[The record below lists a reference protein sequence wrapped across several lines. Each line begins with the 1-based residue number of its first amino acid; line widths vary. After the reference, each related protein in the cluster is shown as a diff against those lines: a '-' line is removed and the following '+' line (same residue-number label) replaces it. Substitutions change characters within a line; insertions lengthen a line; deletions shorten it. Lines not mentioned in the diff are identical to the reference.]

1 MSVNELN
8 QTPNAT
14 RLHIAIFGKRN
25 SGKSSLINS
34 LSNQAV
40 ALVSDVAGTTTDPV
54 YRPIEINPIGPCVLI
69 DTAGFDDEGTLGQM
83 RVEKS
88 KEVINKTDMAV
99 LVISAEDS
107 TSSQTSSENFKNQAY
122 QKDYAEELEW
132 LNLLDSKK
140 IPTLLVINKA
150 DLIDFEEMEN
160 LSRKMPDFLKLLPKI
175 EVSAKEAYN
184 IDNLKQH
191 IIELAPKDF
200 ELESITNHLINKGD
214 HVLLV
219 APQDIQAPKGRLIL
233 PQVQTIRDLL
243 DNKAVVTVITTDKL
257 EETLML
263 FKNPPK
269 LIITDSQV
277 FADVKKLCP
286 KESKLTSF
294 SVLMARYKGDI
305 DTFVE
310 GAASID
316 SLNENSHILI
326 LEACSHNPLD
336 GDIGRIKIPNMLKK
350 RFGENINLTWR
361 SGNDIPKDMSP
372 YDLVIHCGG
381 CMLNRKNV
389 LSRISLCQKENV
401 PVTNYGVFIAHM
413 SGILEDVVY

>member
-1 MSVNELN
+1 MPVNELN

-99 LVISAEDS
+99 LVISAE
-107 TSSQTSSENFKNQAY
+107 NFKNQAC

-132 LNLLDSKK
+132 LSLLDSKK

-150 DLIDFEEMEN
+150 DLINKMAMEN
-160 LSRKMPDFLKLLPKI
+160 LSSKIPEPLKLLPKI

-191 IIELAPKDF
+191 IIALAPKDF

-257 EETLML
+257 KETLML

-277 FADVKKLCP
+277 FAEVKKLCP
-286 KESKLTSF
+286 KETKLTSF

-316 SLNENSHILI
+316 SLDENSHILI

-389 LSRISLCQKENV
+389 LSRISLCQQTNV

>member
-1 MSVNELN
+1 MAVNELN

-107 TSSQTSSENFKNQAY
+107 TFSQTSSENSKNQAY

-132 LNLLDSKK
+132 LSLLDSKK
-140 IPTLLVINKA
+140 IPTLLVINKS
-150 DLIDFEEMEN
+150 DLINKMAMEN
-160 LSRKMPDFLKLLPKI
+160 LSSKIPEPLKLLPKI

-191 IIELAPKDF
+191 IIDLAPKDF

-257 EETLML
+257 KETLML

-277 FADVKKLCP
+277 FAEVKKLCP

-310 GAASID
+310 GAGSID

-350 RFGENINLTWR
+350 RFGENINLTWK

-389 LSRISLCQKENV
+389 LSRISLCQQENV